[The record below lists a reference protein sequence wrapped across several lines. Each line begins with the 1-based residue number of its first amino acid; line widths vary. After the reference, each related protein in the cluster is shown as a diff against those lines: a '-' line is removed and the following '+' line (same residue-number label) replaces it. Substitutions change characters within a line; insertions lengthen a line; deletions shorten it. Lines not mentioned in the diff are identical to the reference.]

1 MIGAKFGPYSIVA
14 PLGAGGMGEVY
25 RARDT
30 RLDRTVAIKVLLPGS
45 STPTRTERFAREAR
59 AVSKVNHPHICTLY
73 DIGEQDGVQYIVM
86 EYLEGE
92 TLAQRIRRGAL
103 PLDQVLRHAIEI
115 ADALAHAHRQGI
127 VHRDL
132 KPANIMLTP
141 TGAKLLDFGIAAL
154 HQPGLQGSLA
164 DPSATGAE
172 TLTEE
177 GTIVGTLQYM
187 APEQLEARPT
197 DARADIFAFGAIVYE
212 MATGAQAFTGTS
224 RASIIAAVLERDPEL
239 LSASRT
245 DSDQVVSGAGGP
257 PMPWLLNQI
266 VSRCLAKNPDYRFQ
280 TAADLSQA
288 LRWMAQSGSSPGMPA
303 AAGRS
308 IGRRRLRAALMAV
321 GAVIVIGVAIV
332 TFTTFRPADSPASN
346 PPSSRSVRF
355 IVTPPPNTAFSPSS
369 ASFALSP
376 DGRALAFTGTTGQ
389 SGLAMWLQP
398 LDSLAARR
406 LAGTDNAGQIFWSP
420 DSRTIVFADTS
431 AQFKPKTIDLDSG
444 IMRPLAAPEISGV
457 GAWSSEHGIIA
468 NHRGIIQRIPV
479 DGGAPTPL
487 TRLDVAAGEIMHLFP
502 SFIPNG
508 RSFVFLARSSKPEH
522 DNVAYMSTL
531 GAFDRVRLLNSDSQV
546 VYAAPGY
553 LLYMIGNTLL
563 ARPFDAERLQVTGGP
578 VPIAEQVERNT
589 GSRRGGFTVSQT
601 GVLAFRQHL
610 ESQLV
615 WFDRGGRRL
624 GTLGPTG
631 HYRNPALSP
640 DEKRVAVAGLDT
652 KTGSWDI
659 WLMEVGRGGVSR
671 FTSDLAIDDMPVW
684 SPDGSQIAFKSDRS
698 RSGAMSFYKKSSN
711 ASGEEKM
718 AFRGDSYSMTLH
730 DWLEDGT
737 FLYGIALVGVSHSV
751 SATELWLT
759 PTATS
764 GKGAPVI
771 RNQFWNPFCAL
782 SADRR
787 WLAYS
792 SNESGRYD
800 VYGMPFPSGGG
811 KWPISVDGGTE
822 PAWRADGKELFYLA
836 PDRYMMAVPI
846 TPGSSL
852 QPGTPQRLF
861 EAPVS
866 SNITSSYTRNQ
877 YIVTGDGQRF
887 LVNEPVGKTSFS
899 AVTVVVDWTAA
910 LKNRSGS

>member
-1 MIGAKFGPYSIVA
+1 MVGERFGPYSIVA

-30 RLDRTVAIKVLLPGS
+30 RLDRMVAIKILAPGS
-45 STPTRTERFAREAR
+45 GSPTRHERFAREAR

-73 DIGEQDGVQYIVM
+73 DIGEQDGVQFIVM

-92 TLAQRIRRGAL
+92 TLAQRLRRGAL
-103 PLDQVLRHAIEI
+103 PMEQLLRYAIEI
-115 ADALAHAHRQGI
+115 ADALAHAHRQGV

-141 TGAKLLDFGIAAL
+141 SGAKLLDFGIAAL
-154 HQPGLQGSLA
+154 HGPGALQGTA
-164 DPSATGAE
+164 DTGGAAAE

-187 APEQLEARPT
+187 APEQLEARAT
-197 DARADIFAFGAIVYE
+197 DGRADIFAFGAIVYE
-212 MATGAQAFTGTS
+212 MATGQQAFRGTS

-239 LSASRT
+239 LSSARAESGAGA
-245 DSDQVVSGAGGP
+245 SGAGGP
-257 PMPWLLNQI
+257 RMPWLLNQI
-266 VSRCLAKNPDYRFQ
+266 VSRCLAKNPDDRFQ
-280 TAADLSQA
+280 TAADLGQS
-288 LRWMAQSGSSPGMPA
+288 LRWLAQSGSSAVIPSG
-303 AAGRS
+303 AGSLRVS
-308 IGRRRLRAALMAV
+308 RRYRAALIAA
-321 GAVIVIGVAIV
+321 GAAIVIAVAAAALK
-332 TFTTFRPADSPASN
+332 TFRSGGSPASSL
-346 PPSSRSVRF
+346 SSAGTVRF
-355 IVTPPPNTAFSPSS
+355 VVTPPSNTAFSPSS

-398 LDSLAARR
+398 LDSVAARR
-406 LAGTDNAGQIFWSP
+406 LAGTDGAGQIFWSP
-420 DSRTIVFADTS
+420 DSRTVAFADTT

-444 IMRPLAAPEISGV
+444 IVRPPGPISISGV
-457 GAWSSEHGIIA
+457 GSWSRQHGIIG
-468 NHRGIIQRIPV
+468 NHKGIIQRIPL
-479 DGGAPTPL
+479 DGAAPTPL
-487 TRLDVAAGEIMHLFP
+487 TRLDDAAGEIMHIWP
-502 SFIPNG
+502 SFISEG

-522 DNVAYMSTL
+522 DNIAYMSTL
-531 GAFDRVRLLNSDSQV
+531 GSFDRVRLFNSDSQV

-563 ARPFDAERLQVTGGP
+563 ARPFDVERLQVTGEP
-578 VPIAEQVERNT
+578 IPIAEEVERNT

-601 GVLAFRQHL
+601 GVLAFRQHI
-610 ESQLV
+610 ETQLV

-640 DEKRVAVAGLDT
+640 EEKRVAVAGLDL

-671 FTSDLAIDDMPVW
+671 FTSHPAIDDMPVW
-684 SPDGSQIAFKSDRS
+684 SPDGSRIAFKSDRS
-698 RSGAMSFYKKSSN
+698 GSMSFYEKASN
-711 ASGEEKM
+711 ASGEEKLVVT
-718 AFRGDSYSMTLH
+718 GQSYSLALH
-730 DWLEDGT
+730 HWLEDGT
-737 FLYGIALVGVSHSV
+737 FLYSTGVMGANRNV
-751 SATELWLT
+751 AATELRLT
-759 PTATS
+759 STA
-764 GKGAPVI
+764 APSQGVPI
-771 RNQFWNPFCAL
+771 VQNLFWNPFCAL
-782 SADRR
+782 SSDRR

-800 VYGMPFPSGGG
+800 VYGMPFRSGGG
-811 KWPISVDGGTE
+811 KWPISVAGGTE

-836 PDRYMMAVPI
+836 PDRYLMAVPI
-846 TPGSSL
+846 TAGSSL

-866 SNITSSYTRNQ
+866 SNIASSYTRNQ

-887 LVNEPVGKTSFS
+887 LVNEPVGRASIS
-899 AVTVVVDWTAA
+899 AVTVVVDWVAA
-910 LKNRSGS
+910 LKNRSAP